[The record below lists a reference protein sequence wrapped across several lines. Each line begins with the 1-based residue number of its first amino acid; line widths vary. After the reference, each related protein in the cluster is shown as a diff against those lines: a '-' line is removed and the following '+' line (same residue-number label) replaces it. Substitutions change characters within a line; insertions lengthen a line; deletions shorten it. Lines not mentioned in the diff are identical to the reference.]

1 MSSPSARLRRCP
13 WSSCRGRHRRSSSD
27 TPTLNRKEWKSFS
40 GEKVHKMQMRLYRSP
55 AVHFWK
61 QKDQKCLF
69 KRTRW
74 HSGGDLWSGTVTFI
88 QKEAAEMP
96 SSSIFIKKKS
106 NSICKCWSKCV
117 YTCAHIIHHNKMS
130 WWFSSNNKEK
140 WGKTV
145 VSLVHSCT
153 NWFTRWEQHPS
164 FCSRN
169 VVVFIF
175 CYKRLLSSFSEPMKK
190 TPLLAQCGQKEKQHG
205 TKSLTGSICIQQW
218 IRSSKCDSAQRN
230 TQRH

>member
-1 MSSPSARLRRCP
+1 MLSPSARLRRCP

-27 TPTLNRKEWKSFS
+27 TPTLNRKERKSFS

-55 AVHFWK
+55 TVHFWK

-96 SSSIFIKKKS
+96 SSSIFIKKKKN
-106 NSICKCWSKCV
+106 NSICKCWSKCA

-169 VVVFIF
+169 MLLFLFFVTRDFSIHF
-175 CYKRLLSSFSEPMKK
+175 LSQWKRLLSWHSVDKK
-190 TPLLAQCGQKEKQHG
+190 KNNMELNH
-205 TKSLTGSICIQQW
+205 
-218 IRSSKCDSAQRN
+218 
-230 TQRH
+230 